1 MARLVIP
8 VSAISALV
16 YLATALALARAE
28 LGGPPHAELWLAG
41 GVPAT
46 IYLPADASGRMPFAD
61 PPPAELRPPALV
73 VMHGFAGDRNLMS
86 GISRRLAD
94 AGFAV
99 LDIDAR
105 GHGQNRN
112 PYHHVS
118 ASPDTFAADLA
129 AAVDFLRA
137 YPFVDGSRIALL
149 GHSMGAG
156 AVLDYATR
164 DSGIDAAVMISG
176 GWTLL
181 GPYRPPNALFLY
193 AAGDP
198 AAIARRGR
206 ELAARLAGEAPGA
219 LELDRTYGSIE
230 RADAVRVHEVAHA
243 DHQTILWSADAVGQ
257 IARWLDAA
265 FGLPPGR
272 SAVPADPRAPLAGLL
287 ALALL
292 LALPGLGLLV
302 APLLREAPPL
312 PAGERGRGL
321 LALVAAFVLTM
332 PLLAAGAPAA
342 IVSAE
347 VGDAV
352 VSQFALAGIVLLV
365 GIRLFRPWLLRGLLA
380 GWTASLAGAAVGVVG
395 IFVLMQPFGPL
406 LHRLT
411 LTPERM
417 LVFAMALP
425 GFFLLALPFN
435 LLLRRGPTRSAT
447 LYALAGRLVV
457 LGVLAAGVATG
468 VLGFVVVLMLPALAL
483 VFLLFEALA
492 AALYDRSHDL
502 LGVSLIDAAW
512 LAVVVA
518 AILPVRI

>member
-1 MARLVIP
+1 
-8 VSAISALV
+8 
-16 YLATALALARAE
+16 
-28 LGGPPHAELWLAG
+28 
-41 GVPAT
+41 
-46 IYLPADASGRMPFAD
+46 
-61 PPPAELRPPALV
+61 
-73 VMHGFAGDRNLMS
+73 
-86 GISRRLAD
+86 
-94 AGFAV
+94 
-99 LDIDAR
+99 
-105 GHGQNRN
+105 
-112 PYHHVS
+112 
-118 ASPDTFAADLA
+118 
-129 AAVDFLRA
+129 
-137 YPFVDGSRIALL
+137 
-149 GHSMGAG
+149 
-156 AVLDYATR
+156 
-164 DSGIDAAVMISG
+164 
-176 GWTLL
+176 
-181 GPYRPPNALFLY
+181 
-193 AAGDP
+193 
-198 AAIARRGR
+198 
-206 ELAARLAGEAPGA
+206 
-219 LELDRTYGSIE
+219 
-230 RADAVRVHEVAHA
+230 
-243 DHQTILWSADAVGQ
+243 
-257 IARWLDAA
+257 
-265 FGLPPGR
+265 
-272 SAVPADPRAPLAGLL
+272 
-287 ALALL
+287 
-292 LALPGLGLLV
+292 
-302 APLLREAPPL
+302 
-312 PAGERGRGL
+312 
-321 LALVAAFVLTM
+321 
-332 PLLAAGAPAA
+332 
-342 IVSAE
+342 

-447 LYALAGRLVV
+447 LHALAGRLVV